1 MTDINTLSAKRY
13 FTYHLIGIPFI
24 LLIMKLVFH
33 IQLSFAF
40 VFFVISL
47 LLIECYYTYSKRRNW
62 LSVFVNTLLP
72 IEILVLAV
80 TEKSNTWI
88 LYLVWFVLS
97 GLYIALIIL
106 RRRFIKKRTG
116 ITKNLI
122 RWIVHGCH
130 TIFAF
135 VMIIAVIIPLLHYQ
149 TPEATAE
156 ISVEEINRTEDC
168 QTSLYKINPD
178 AWYQLTSDEKLHVL
192 SDICCLEYSDLHI
205 THGFT
210 LNCKDLDNETLAQYS
225 NDGFTI
231 SINSKYIDAKN
242 PLVLV
247 HAVCHEAYHS
257 YQHLL
262 IKGED
267 PLSLYQKDE
276 LRKLRVQYISELSNY
291 CSPHE
296 DKDRY
301 HSQKYEIDAE
311 AYADRTVQKYIE
323 YYKPTKS

>member
-1 MTDINTLSAKRY
+1 MTDINTIISAKKY
-13 FTYHLIGIPFI
+13 FAYHLIGAPFI
-24 LLIMKLVFH
+24 LLIMELVF
-33 IQLSFAF
+33 QKPLSFAL
-40 VFFVISL
+40 VLFVISL

-62 LSVFVNTLLP
+62 VSVFVNTLLP
-72 IEILVLAV
+72 IEIWALAV
-80 TEKSNTWI
+80 SDKVNTWI
-88 LYLVWFVLS
+88 LYLLWLVLA
-97 GLYIALIIL
+97 GVYTMLIIS
-106 RRRFIKKRTG
+106 RRRIKKRTS
-116 ITKNLI
+116 ITRNQI
-122 RWIVHGCH
+122 RWIVFGCR

-149 TPEATAE
+149 APEATAE
-156 ISVEEINRTEDC
+156 ISVEEINGTEDC
-168 QTSLYKINPD
+168 QTSLHKINPD
-178 AWYQLTSDEKLHVL
+178 TWYQLTSSEKLHVL
-192 SDICCLEYSDLHI
+192 SDICCLEFSDLHI

-210 LNCKDLDNETLAQYS
+210 LNCKDLDDETLAQYS
-225 NDGFTI
+225 NDNFTI
-231 SINSKYIDAKN
+231 SINSKYIDTKN

-267 PLSLYQKDE
+267 PLSLYQNDE
-276 LRKLRVQYISELSNY
+276 LRKLCVQYISELSDY

-311 AYADRTVQKYIE
+311 AYADRAVQKYIE